1 MTPSTQSNISK
12 YIYTY
17 GAFAVMAASGLVINT
32 SIISR
37 YDADTLGVFNQVY
50 ALFVVY
56 SQVAGLGIQYSVLR
70 NSTKYESYPDQLSK
84 CVWSSCLSSVL
95 CAVPAVL
102 VLYFLSDIIGLAF
115 DSQPLAESVPV
126 IVPAIVLFC
135 LNKNFINVLNGLQYY
150 RLYAVAQCLRFS
162 VLVIYVFVI
171 SLLRYNPVAL
181 PFAFLVSES
190 VLFLFLQFFMNRI
203 VPFGFASL
211 SWVWVKNH
219 LAFGFKG
226 FMTGVFLEINV
237 RVDVLMLG
245 LFCSDYLVGV
255 YSLASMFF
263 EGINSVTAVIR
274 TITNPKIV
282 HVVAASKG
290 SDVGVLFRRSG
301 GLALLASGLLIAAVL
316 FCFKNYG
323 GIFVEVEQLVPAYE
337 VLFILCCGAFIYSAF
352 SPFVMVFTQV
362 GRPDIQ
368 TLFFFLVTLTN
379 IIFNLLLI
387 PFYDIYGAAIAT
399 SMSFSLCGVLLLTMS
414 SKYLSLQLGK
424 GLLPFYSKSRE
435 E

>member
-1 MTPSTQSNISK
+1 M
-12 YIYTY
+12 YTY
-17 GAFAVMAASGLVINT
+17 GAFAVMAVSGLVINT

-37 YDADTLGVFNQVY
+37 YDADALGVFNQVY

-70 NSTKYESYPDQLSK
+70 NSTKYASDPDPLSK

-95 CAVPAVL
+95 CTVPAVL
-102 VLYFLSDIIGLAF
+102 VLYFSSDIIGLVF
-115 DSQPLAESVPV
+115 DSQPLAASVPV

-135 LNKNFINVLNGLQYY
+135 LNKNFINVLNGLQHYE
-150 RLYAVAQCLRFS
+150 LYAAAQSTRFC
-162 VLVIYVFVI
+162 VLVVYVFFM
-171 SLLRYNPVAL
+171 SLLRLDPVVL

-190 VLFLFLQFFMNRI
+190 VLFLFLQFFMNRL
-203 VPFGFASL
+203 VPFGFASF
-211 SWVWVKNH
+211 SWAWVKDH
-219 LAFGFKG
+219 LAFGAKG

-245 LFCSDYLVGV
+245 LFCSDYLVGI

-282 HVVAASKG
+282 HMAADSNG
-290 SDVGVLFRRSG
+290 DEVGALFRKSG
-301 GLALLASGLLIAAVL
+301 GLSLLASGVLIAAVL
-316 FCFKNYG
+316 FCFKNFG
-323 GIFVEVEQLVPAYE
+323 GIFVGIEQLVPAYD

-368 TLFFFLVTLTN
+368 TFYFFLVTMTN
-379 IIFNLLLI
+379 IVFNLLLI

-399 SMSFSLCGVLLLTMS
+399 SMSFSLCGILLLTMS
-414 SKYLSLQLGK
+414 NKYLGLQLGK
-424 GLLPFYSKSRE
+424 GLLPFLSKGRE